1 MFISQTSNSSQHSVQ
16 ACPLDASLRLGE
28 AAPIWLDRHKRYIK
42 PNTMRGYAC
51 TLRMLSKHL
60 GGVLLSDMQIGHV
73 REYQEARLKSCG
85 PYQINSEVIVLQMIL
100 KEAGQWKRISEFYKP
115 LRAPRR
121 VAGHSLSQEEEARLR
136 EAAFTKPKWIL
147 AGHCML
153 VMLST
158 TMGFGELSHVRRC
171 DVDLTRMSVRV
182 SDGKN
187 RYRDRTIPLNSAAAE
202 SMRWLV
208 DRWKRLGGTRDDQFV
223 LPHRPRSNGGPWEFY
238 EPQTTMRT
246 AFDGIKKAAGL
257 PHFRVY
263 DCRVQAITKLL
274 SNPAVSPQVSR
285 EIAGHISQA
294 MQSLYSIQQFSS
306 KKAALD
312 GLEDH
317 SAPPPPDGPA
327 SSPEPPTV
335 DLMSAAVQAEIAR
348 QVALAL
354 QHRDQAQVT
363 TPAAAEHRGPRLVV
377 FPGGAK

>member
-1 MFISQTSNSSQHSVQ
+1 MATNEVTSPSIPAQTY
-16 ACPLDASLRLGE
+16 PLDASLTLTE
-28 AAPIWLDRHKRYIK
+28 ASFVWFEEHRRHLKPKTIK
-42 PNTMRGYAC
+42 GYAA
-51 TLRMLSKHL
+51 TLRQLSAFFADTLVKD
-60 GGVLLSDMQIGHV
+60 VQIRHI
-73 REYQEARLKSCG
+73 REYQTERLKRCG
-85 PYQINSEVIVLQMIL
+85 PYQINSEVIILMMIL
-100 KEAGQWKRISEFYKP
+100 KEAGQWKRMSEFYKP

-208 DRWKRLGGTRDDQFV
+208 DRWKRLGGARDDQFL

-317 SAPPPPDGPA
+317 SAPPPPDGPP
-327 SSPEPPTV
+327 SSPQGSAGL

-348 QVALAL
+348 QVTLAL
-354 QHRDQAQVT
+354 QQRDQ
-363 TPAAAEHRGPRLVV
+363 ERS
-377 FPGGAK
+377 FPGNEQPGKGGRVIRFPGAG

>member
-1 MFISQTSNSSQHSVQ
+1 
-16 ACPLDASLRLGE
+16 
-28 AAPIWLDRHKRYIK
+28 
-42 PNTMRGYAC
+42 
-51 TLRMLSKHL
+51 
-60 GGVLLSDMQIGHV
+60 
-73 REYQEARLKSCG
+73 
-85 PYQINSEVIVLQMIL
+85 
-100 KEAGQWKRISEFYKP
+100 
-115 LRAPRR
+115 
-121 VAGHSLSQEEEARLR
+121 
-136 EAAFTKPKWIL
+136 
-147 AGHCML
+147 ML

-208 DRWKRLGGTRDDQFV
+208 DRWKRLGGARDDQFL

-317 SAPPPPDGPA
+317 SAPPPPDGPP
-327 SSPEPPTV
+327 SSPQGSAGL

-348 QVALAL
+348 QVTLAL
-354 QHRDQAQVT
+354 QQRDQ
-363 TPAAAEHRGPRLVV
+363 ERS
-377 FPGGAK
+377 FPGNEQPGKGGRVIRYPGAG